1 MLTTSYP
8 RGELNLDT
16 GTSTG
21 PTSHLKSR
29 HTKTLSKVSDKI
41 LRMENHLND
50 FTQNHDQDLASVI
63 NKKWEE
69 HRQTSFSQDPAKVST
84 TNEPSFTA
92 TNDHLNQQIDVVDQ
106 DLSNGNI
113 NENKSEHV
121 ETSTTGNYI
130 RLDNDVVEKLSEIV
144 ESFREQ
150 SGTSLNGSGD
160 GEKVKRFYFYF
171 CPELKFS
178 L

>member
-1 MLTTSYP
+1 
-8 RGELNLDT
+8 
-16 GTSTG
+16 
-21 PTSHLKSR
+21 
-29 HTKTLSKVSDKI
+29 
-41 LRMENHLND
+41 MENHLND
-50 FTQNHDQDLASVI
+50 FTQNHDQDVASVI

-84 TNEPSFTA
+84 TTEPSFTA
-92 TNDHLNQQIDVVDQ
+92 TANDHLNQQIDVVDQ

-113 NENKSEHV
+113 NENKSEHI
-121 ETSTTGNYI
+121 ETSPTGNYI

-144 ESFREQ
+144 ESFREE

-160 GEKVKRFYFYF
+160 EEKVKSEEYHFIQDSNETIEEEDKGLNKEYHFDK
-171 CPELKFS
+171 ELIF

>member
-1 MLTTSYP
+1 
-8 RGELNLDT
+8 
-16 GTSTG
+16 
-21 PTSHLKSR
+21 
-29 HTKTLSKVSDKI
+29 
-41 LRMENHLND
+41 MENHLND

-69 HRQTSFSQDPAKVST
+69 HRQTSFSQDPAKVFT
-84 TNEPSFTA
+84 TTEPSFKA

-178 L
+178 LWQTETEEDQSDESEEYHFIQDSNETIEEEEKGLNK